1 MHRLNWFAAGTMVAL
16 AACSTAQ
23 PVPLSE
29 SDLNGMLSKGAQ
41 FEYTAGAS
49 KGTLLFFG
57 DKTVSREAAGS
68 GQIDDGTWRIAEGK
82 LCITWKTPA
91 APESCLTQVRVGS
104 RYEARN
110 ADGTVA
116 MTYTMK

>member
-1 MHRLNWFAAGTMVAL
+1 MHRLNWFVAGTMVVL
-16 AACSTAQ
+16 GACSTAQ
-23 PVPLSE
+23 PVSLSE
-29 SDLNGMLSKGAQ
+29 GDLNAMLSKGAQ

-57 DKTVSREAAGS
+57 DKTVSREVAGS
-68 GQIDDGTWRIAEGK
+68 NQIDDGTWRVADGK

-91 APESCLTQVRVGS
+91 AAESCLTQVKVGS

-116 MTYTMK
+116 MTYAMK